1 LEKEQKF
8 KIKLQ
13 DKNNEN
19 NQVLV
24 ELQVATQKINNMEK
38 HNKDLDNITIEK
50 VSLHATLK
58 DRATNYWGL
67 KVEKDTLSIKHNKL
81 EKGYNNME
89 ETLLK

>member
-1 LEKEQKF
+1 MEKEQKL

-19 NQVLV
+19 NQVLA
-24 ELQVATQKINNMEK
+24 ELQVGTQKINNMEK
-38 HNKDLDNITIEK
+38 HNKDLDNIRIET

-58 DRATNYWGL
+58 DRAANYWGL

-81 EKGYNNME
+81 EKGYKNME
-89 ETLLK
+89 ETFLK